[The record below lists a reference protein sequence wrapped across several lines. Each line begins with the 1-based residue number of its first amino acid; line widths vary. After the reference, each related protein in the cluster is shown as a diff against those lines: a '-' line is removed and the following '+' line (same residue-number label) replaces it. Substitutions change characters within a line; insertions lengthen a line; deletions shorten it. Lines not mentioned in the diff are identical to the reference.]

1 MTTDTGK
8 LSGQR
13 VAGGLLMVT
22 SILAIFLMA
31 HHPTNA
37 DGAGP
42 IRAMHGAIMLAMVA
56 QAIGFLLFARSRAS
70 GWAVAGMMVFAL
82 ALVAGLGAGTI
93 NGFVVAAMIDAGN
106 TSYAPLLWAANQ
118 ALAAAGAIATG
129 LAFGLWGIDLWR
141 AGWRIIGASGLI
153 TGLATSVLLIAGS
166 LSMNLH
172 GAQLVYAA
180 QALWA
185 AALGAALLRGG
196 WSSEGP

>member
-1 MTTDTGK
+1 MTKELGAP
-8 LSGQR
+8 SEQR
-13 VAGGLLMVT
+13 IAGGLLVGT

-31 HHPTNA
+31 HHPTN
-37 DGAGP
+37 GAGVGP
-42 IRAMHGAIMLAMVA
+42 IRAMHGAIMLVMVA
-56 QAIGFLLFARSRAS
+56 QAIGFVLFTRSRAS
-70 GWAVAGMMVFAL
+70 GWAVAGLAVFAL
-82 ALVAGLGAGTI
+82 ALVAGLGAGMI

-118 ALAAAGAIATG
+118 ALATAGAIATG
-129 LAFGLWGIDLWR
+129 LAFGLWGTNLWR
-141 AGWRIIGASGLI
+141 TGWRIIGASGLI
-153 TGLATSVLLIAGS
+153 IGLATSVLLIAGS

-196 WSSEGP
+196 RSSE